1 MIAWQ
6 LLVTYGKED
15 TMKSSLGI
23 SYFEWRKL
31 NSIKIDAYFAIFQY
45 DLDKKKEITAPN
57 FIAPIAVVSVISSSI
72 LPTHFCLSTLFIKS
86 QSSHFPGS
94 P

>member
-45 DLDKKKEITAPN
+45 DLEAD
-57 FIAPIAVVSVISSSI
+57 
-72 LPTHFCLSTLFIKS
+72 
-86 QSSHFPGS
+86 
-94 P
+94 